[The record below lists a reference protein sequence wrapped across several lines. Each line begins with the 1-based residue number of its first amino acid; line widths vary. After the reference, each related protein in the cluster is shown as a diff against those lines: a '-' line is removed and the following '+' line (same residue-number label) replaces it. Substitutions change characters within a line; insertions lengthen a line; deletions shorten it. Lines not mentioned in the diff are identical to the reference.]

1 MTDWLPTLVEV
12 CGHADSEAG
21 SLMMVLT
28 PLSLPRCHGPCS
40 LSLDYFL
47 LLPYQWEE
55 MGLSRWESSSC
66 GLNGGQSL
74 ETWSM
79 TGQVLS
85 LGA

>member
-1 MTDWLPTLVEV
+1 
-12 CGHADSEAG
+12 
-21 SLMMVLT
+21 MMVLT

-40 LSLDYFL
+40 LSLDYFM

-55 MGLSRWESSSC
+55 MWKKVGERWESSSC
-66 GLNGGQSL
+66 GLNAGQSL